1 MDRPAGRPLAPCG
14 VKREVGIIMQGL
26 TARHRIQ
33 QDGFSIVEMMLATV
47 ILLVGLV
54 AVAQLVPASILLNY
68 RNRMDSSALV
78 FAQRQLDQMIDQP
91 LSSNSFLDVLGN
103 NCQLGTPQPP
113 SSANVQGNSVIFVNN
128 QTLIDFS
135 QPPGA
140 PAPTNGYSFTYQD
153 PTDPNGTTYDVRWAV
168 IVTGNGSVASSK
180 RYILGVRQIGGSGF
194 FLPITLDTMVT
205 K

>member
-1 MDRPAGRPLAPCG
+1 
-14 VKREVGIIMQGL
+14 MQRSTTRL
-26 TARHRIQ
+26 RFQ
-33 QDGFSIVEMMLATV
+33 QSGFSLVEMMFATV

-91 LSSNSFLDVLGN
+91 LTSNSFLDVLGN
-103 NCQLGTPQPP
+103 TCQLGNPATL
-113 SSANVQGNSVIFVNN
+113 NTVQGNNVVFINS

-135 QPPGA
+135 PPPGPPA
-140 PAPTNGYSFTYQD
+140 PANGYSFTYQD

-168 IVTGNGSVASSK
+168 IVTGNSSVVFSK
-180 RYILGVRQIGGSGF
+180 RFILGVRQIGGSGF

-205 K
+205 R